1 MTFRPV
7 ISVFTICGFRCY
19 ADVMT
24 HHSTAE
30 IVERLMRI
38 VWSVIGGCTF
48 LVLRKT
54 FKN

>member
-1 MTFRPV
+1 MTFRAV
-7 ISVFTICGFRCY
+7 ISVFTICGFKCF

-38 VWSVIGGCTF
+38 AWSVNGG
-48 LVLRKT
+48 
-54 FKN
+54 